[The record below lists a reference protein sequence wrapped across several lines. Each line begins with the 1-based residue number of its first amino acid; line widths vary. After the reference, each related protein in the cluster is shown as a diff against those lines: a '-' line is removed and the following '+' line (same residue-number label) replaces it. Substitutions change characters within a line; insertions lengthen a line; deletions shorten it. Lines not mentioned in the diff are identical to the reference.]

1 MNEEKKQQKYQEMAE
16 WVETSDAWT
25 RKRFDY
31 QERWHGW
38 RSPVGLAIGF
48 FLTTAGVFLLS
59 LAWANVFI

>member
-1 MNEEKKQQKYQEMAE
+1 MNEDKKKKKLQEMTD
-16 WVETSDAWT
+16 WVETRDAWT

-48 FLTTAGVFLLS
+48 FLTAAGIFLLS
-59 LAWANVFI
+59 LAWANLFN